1 MAKGGGKS
9 SASSGTRK
17 KHARR
22 AAGPAP
28 EEPLPKERKLKTKEK
43 GKKKEPRQKVFIPP
57 VKPAPIQPDP
67 LETMGLSRRLPPDLL
82 VVLRSL
88 AKKAPVTK
96 IRALEELQSGWID
109 KCQLEKEGE
118 DNLLVYTLVDMLPVW
133 VRRTQ
138 I

>member
-28 EEPLPKERKLKTKEK
+28 EEPLPKEKKLKTKEK